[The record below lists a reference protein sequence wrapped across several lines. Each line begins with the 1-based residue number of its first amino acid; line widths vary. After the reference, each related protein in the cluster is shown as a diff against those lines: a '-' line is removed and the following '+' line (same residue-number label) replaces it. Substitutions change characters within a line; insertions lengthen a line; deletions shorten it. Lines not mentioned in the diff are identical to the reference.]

1 LRCYFDCHS
10 ARSAER
16 YGYCIRTQKGVIV
29 QA

>member
-10 ARSAER
+10 TCSAER
-16 YGYCIRTQKGVIV
+16 SGCCIRAQKGVLI